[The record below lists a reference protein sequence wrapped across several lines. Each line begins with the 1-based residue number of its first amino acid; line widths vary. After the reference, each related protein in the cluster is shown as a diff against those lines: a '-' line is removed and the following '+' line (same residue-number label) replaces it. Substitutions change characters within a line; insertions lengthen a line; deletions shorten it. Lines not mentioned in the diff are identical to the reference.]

1 VKMNGV
7 GRVVAV
13 CIGVLAGCAT
23 QAERVNVMIPQAASL
38 SQAST
43 VAQTGK
49 GLRVVVSPFDDAR
62 SDRMHLGSRSHL
74 WGSTSY
80 FDLPKGTA
88 GEAVAKSLIQ
98 QLNRRGWQASLA
110 GQDGM
115 EQPDATISGTIQD
128 LSVNAISKF
137 GHTELAAKNT
147 MMVRVA
153 NHSDE
158 STIQERLL
166 GSGSDEVFW
175 FDSEDAQQLV
185 NEVLEKNLEKFI
197 ADTKVDGRAVRLR

>member
-1 VKMNGV
+1 MNGV